1 LYACFHRHRLNLV
14 IGYFD
19 ILAVADLIALDD
31 VRIADRLSGRS
42 VEFAAF
48 DPISRLSIDLMKS
61 DFFSL
66 GDGGEKLDRT

>member
-1 LYACFHRHRLNLV
+1 MRAFNRDRLNLV

-42 VEFAAF
+42 VEFAVLIRF
-48 DPISRLSIDLMKS
+48 PVFLLI
-61 DFFSL
+61 
-66 GDGGEKLDRT
+66 